1 MEFVP
6 LLVMSALV
14 KKVVDFCKYGAN
26 GDINGMVTQI
36 VSWVTGIAVA
46 FLAANSNWGDGIVV
60 NGQSLGSLNPAS
72 LVFVGFNL
80 ASAAGVT
87 WDAIKAVDDSNSAI
101 VPNLMGA
108 AGVRQGTP
116 GSVSPV
122 EPDPRL

>member
-14 KKVVDFCKYGAN
+14 KKIVDFVKYAAN
-26 GDINGMVTQI
+26 GDINAVVTQLC
-36 VSWVTGIAVA
+36 SWLAGIAVA
-46 FLAANSNWGDGIVV
+46 FIAANSDYGDGIGI
-60 NGQSLGSLNPAS
+60 NGELLSTLNAWSLAL
-72 LVFVGFNL
+72 VGFNL
-80 ASAAGVT
+80 ASAAGIG
-87 WDAIKAVDDSNSAI
+87 WDIIKAVDNSNSAI

-108 AGVRQGTP
+108 SAVRQGTP